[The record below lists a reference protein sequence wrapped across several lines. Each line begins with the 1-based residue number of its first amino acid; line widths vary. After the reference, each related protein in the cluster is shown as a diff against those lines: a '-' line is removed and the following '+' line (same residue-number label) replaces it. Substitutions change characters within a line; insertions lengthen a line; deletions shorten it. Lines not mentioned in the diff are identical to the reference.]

1 MSNAKTKR
9 REPGQR
15 RSAAPPAQRATG
27 LPGGG
32 SVSKNPKNA
41 AATTKPKTA
50 NWRMVRQS
58 FLMTNEHLSERPFS
72 LRISVSSASLRYP
85 FPSLLSPLATSPHRS
100 DSRTVIPSAARNL
113 SFSLCALCVLRV
125 LCVNSFSSFELS
137 TFNFQPLY
145 LRFSILCG
153 LCVKLLLPRR
163 RRFPRFF
170 AVALRHSL
178 VIRCRLFQQFLSRFH
193 LRSRRVL
200 CRLVSLCPRLA
211 FARHSPLVT
220 RHFPRR
226 RKSLIA
232 PQRLPCQ
239 RLELLQARQLLQV
252 AQSKP
257 HQKFLRCLVQNR
269 PPHHFFAPRRGNQ
282 VLVQERADHSR
293 SIHSANL
300 RNFRRS
306 HRLLVRNHRQSLQ
319 RRHRKPQRRPQT
331 LDKPP
336 HHVMLLR
343 LGEQFVPASYPA
355 NLDPARFGSITC
367 HQLVQR
373 SLHRQLLFPEG
384 LRQLL
389 NRSRLIRRIN
399 DPFQRRFSLF
409 VSHRQGLQFRFVGLR
424 LRFDFG
430 RSSLTAWPP
439 RPVAFG
445 LPFQEP
451 VFSGARVTHCR
462 IVIARLTANSAIP
475 LRALA
480 YLPAQL
486 P

>member
-15 RSAAPPAQRATG
+15 RSEAPPAQRATG

-100 DSRTVIPSAARNL
+100 VSRTVISSAARNL
-113 SFSLCALCVLRV
+113 SFPLCALCVLRV

-145 LRFSILCG
+145 LRFSILCDV
-153 LCVKLLLPRR
+153 CVKFLRPRR
-163 RRFPRFF
+163 DRFPRFF
-170 AVALRHSL
+170 AVALRHSF
-178 VIRCRLFQQFLSRFH
+178 IGRRRLFQQFLSRFH

-200 CRLVSLCPRLA
+200 RRLVSLCPRLA

-252 AQSKP
+252 AQSEP

-269 PPHHFFAPRRGNQ
+269 PPHHFLPSRRGNQ
-282 VLVQERADHSR
+282 VFVQQRADHPR
-293 SIHSANL
+293 SVYPAYLRNL
-300 RNFRRS
+300 RRR
-306 HRLLVRNHRQSLQ
+306 HRLLVRDYRQRLQ
-319 RRHRKPQRRPQT
+319 RRHGQPQRRPQA
-331 LDKPP
+331 LDEPP
-336 HHVMLLR
+336 HHVVVLW
-343 LGEQFVPASYPA
+343 LGVHLVPARHRA
-355 NLDPARFGSITC
+355 NFDSA
-367 HQLVQR
+367 
-373 SLHRQLLFPEG
+373 LF
-384 LRQLL
+384 
-389 NRSRLIRRIN
+389 
-399 DPFQRRFSLF
+399 
-409 VSHRQGLQFRFVGLR
+409 
-424 LRFDFG
+424 
-430 RSSLTAWPP
+430 
-439 RPVAFG
+439 
-445 LPFQEP
+445 
-451 VFSGARVTHCR
+451 CR
-462 IVIARLTANSAIP
+462 IARH
-475 LRALA
+475 
-480 YLPAQL
+480 
-486 P
+486 